1 MGNGASVTSYAM
13 RFSGANSA
21 AEGFILKI
29 PRVLLEI
36 KSVTSTTSAADSIL
50 HARGSA
56 IIDGDLSAG
65 VTPHP
70 RLNATSDYR
79 IKTDVITLTDSLRLI
94 I

>member
-29 PRVLLEI
+29 PRVLFLEI

-65 VTPHP
+65 VRLPHP
-70 RLNATSDYR
+70 RLM
-79 IKTDVITLTDSLRLI
+79 LLLI
-94 I
+94 IESRPT